1 MKITNL
7 MTLILVAI
15 ATFNTS
21 VANAKLV
28 QILHTNDTHSY
39 LDNSTHSSV
48 RGGAAR
54 LKTLINSYKDKMAEE
69 GVQTLVFNAGDFLE
83 GNIYFMAKDG
93 RKSFEVHNEMGYDF
107 GTLGNHDYQMGADEL
122 DKLLG
127 EIDLKFNI
135 LVANLSAD
143 KKYKNL
149 KNKVSP
155 YKEITVDGF
164 KLAIMGLTT
173 DEMLYKWRL
182 TKGAISDPIDTAKEL
197 EQKLVDRGND
207 YIIALTHIG
216 VLQDI
221 KLAEK
226 TKYIDLII
234 GGHSHTELF
243 KPTFVINKQKN
254 VVPIVQAGQHT
265 EYLGRLV
272 VDLQKNKPL
281 KVVSY
286 ELVPVIVDNPDEE
299 IKQMVEQTDA
309 ELDVTY
315 GKEWLNEKI
324 GYSDLKADDPKGTR
338 KWAYFITDTMKARA
352 GADIAIHTPEMN
364 GANFP
369 VGDITRRVIVNS
381 IPRIFDVSQKYG
393 WDIYTTK
400 ITGVWLRVF
409 LSALSYVG
417 EPLTFSGLS
426 MEYERGPMG
435 FKVRNILV
443 NGKKVN
449 PMKTYTVAFTEGIIK
464 GASGINPK
472 TVAILRNPKNT
483 NYKIWATLEER
494 IRNSKEPISKL
505 CEEDHTTLWP
515 KK

>member
-1 MKITNL
+1 MVTI
-7 MTLILVAI
+7 AI
-15 ATFNTS
+15 STTS
-21 VANAKLV
+21 VAHAKLV

-54 LKTLINSYKDKMAEE
+54 LKTLINSYKSKMAEE
-69 GVQTLVFNAGDFLE
+69 GVSTLVFNAGDFLE

-127 EIDLKFNI
+127 EIDLKFNL
-135 LVANLSAD
+135 LVANISAD

-149 KNKVSP
+149 KNKVQP
-155 YKEITVDGF
+155 YKEINVDGF
-164 KLAIMGLTT
+164 KLAILGLTT

-182 TKGAISDPIDTAKEL
+182 TKGAISDPVDVAKEL

-265 EYLGRLV
+265 EFLGRLV

-286 ELVPVIVDNPDEE
+286 ELVPVIVDTPDAE
-299 IKQMVEQTDA
+299 IKEMVEHTDA
-309 ELDVTY
+309 ELDVSY

-324 GYSDLKADDPKGTR
+324 GYSDLKADDAKGPR
-338 KWAYFITDTMKARA
+338 KWAYFITDSMKEKAN
-352 GADIAIHTPEMN
+352 ADIAIHTPEMN

-369 VGDITRRVIVNS
+369 VGNITRRVIVNS
-381 IPRIFDVSQKYG
+381 IPRIFDVSQKFG

-400 ITGVWLRVF
+400 ITGAWLRVF

-435 FKVRNILV
+435 FKIRNILV

-449 PMKTYTVAFTEGIIK
+449 PFKTYTVAFTEGIIK
-464 GASGINPK
+464 GASGISPK
-472 TVAILRNPKNT
+472 TIAILRNPKNT
-483 NYKIWATLEER
+483 NHKIWATLEER
-494 IRNSKEPISKL
+494 IKNSTQPISEL
-505 CEEDHTTLWP
+505 CEDDHTILWP